1 MKNETKDIKRT
12 LLIVC
17 SVWLI
22 TAGTASLLL
31 ENNRK
36 HKDTIT
42 ELRQDNKTL
51 KEFGTERDSLYQ
63 NQSQINLRLRMYID
77 DSDEEK
83 LKQDANYLNLVT
95 K

>member
-63 NQSQINLRLRMYID
+63 NQSQINLIIR
-77 DSDEEK
+77 
-83 LKQDANYLNLVT
+83 
-95 K
+95 